1 MDGFHMFP
9 FGYGFFG
16 FGMVFW
22 WVLWVVVAY
31 LVYQDAEKRG
41 MNGLLWFIL
50 VLIPMVGIIF
60 LLVYLAVR
68 EQQKSEKK
76 EEKSNTLEI
85 LKERYAKGEITK
97 EEFERMKNELNE

>member
-9 FGYGFFG
+9 FGFGFFG
-16 FGMVFW
+16 FGMIFW
-22 WVLWVVVAY
+22 WVLWVIVAY

-50 VLIPMVGIIF
+50 VLIPMLGIVF

-68 EQQKSEKK
+68 ESKAEEKK
-76 EEKSNTLEI
+76 SSALEI
-85 LKERYAKGEITK
+85 LKERYARGEITK
-97 EEFERMKNELNE
+97 EEFERMKKEIEG

>member
-1 MDGFHMFP
+1 MFP
-9 FGYGFFG
+9 FGFGFFG
-16 FGMVFW
+16 FGMIFW
-22 WVLWVVVAY
+22 WVLWIIVAY

-50 VLIPMVGIIF
+50 VLIPMLGIVF

-68 EQQKSEKK
+68 ESKAEEGKS
-76 EEKSNTLEI
+76 SALEI

-97 EEFERMKNELNE
+97 EEFERMRREIEG

>member
-9 FGYGFFG
+9 FGFGFFG
-16 FGMVFW
+16 FGMIFW
-22 WVLWVVVAY
+22 WVLWVIVAY

-50 VLIPMVGIIF
+50 VLIPMLGIVF

-68 EQQKSEKK
+68 ESRA
-76 EEKSNTLEI
+76 EERKSNALEI
-85 LKERYAKGEITK
+85 LKERYARGEITK
-97 EEFERMKNELNE
+97 EEFERMKREIEG